1 MIWQSV
7 LIVQWVSSWA
17 SSLSFPSSRAP
28 ADGENSY
35 IAGFVHI
42 GQEPGDGN
50 VADGLFE
57 EHLLYG
63 GRADRAEG
71 RQQQEEL
78 TKTTRLSRV
87 PGVYITVESELGF
100 ILQSSN
106 SAGVAE
112 AS

>member
-1 MIWQSV
+1 M

-17 SSLSFPSSRAP
+17 SSLFYSPSSRAP

-87 PGVYITVESELGF
+87 PETQLVSKTAFLSGSICRLSVAACPITAHL
-100 ILQSSN
+100 
-106 SAGVAE
+106 
-112 AS
+112 